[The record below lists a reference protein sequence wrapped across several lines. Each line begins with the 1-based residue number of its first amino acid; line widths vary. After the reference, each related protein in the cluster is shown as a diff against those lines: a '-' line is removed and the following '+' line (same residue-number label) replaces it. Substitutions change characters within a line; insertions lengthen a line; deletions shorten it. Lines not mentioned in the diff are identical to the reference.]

1 MKRLLSLALALA
13 LLAAFL
19 PLPVRAADRF
29 AAERLNRADSW
40 RYAAG
45 QLRPAEDSP
54 ETEPDEPEP
63 DPEPSHPNAT
73 LQGIDVSAWQGM
85 VDWEKVKA
93 AGIDF
98 VILRCGY
105 GMDIRSQDDEYF
117 AYNAMECERLGIPY
131 GVYLY
136 SYADSVERA
145 SSEADHV
152 LRLIQGRSLS
162 YPVYFDMED
171 NSTLDADLPAIAKTF
186 CDKIAAAGYPVGV
199 YSSTWWWNNV
209 LTDPCFNNWYRW
221 VAQYYHENTYQGT
234 YAMWQYSSSGTVDG
248 IDGPA
253 DMNFQIGYPTDHGT
267 SGRLSTDRMSYVS
280 GDPIWVTTDY
290 EAENAWVGLFRSSES
305 FTSEDT
311 RPLFRY
317 ALSEVTSPV
326 DILTTRAEQ
335 GRELAPGSY
344 TIVLFADPERTLVAT
359 RGITVTKAVASEET
373 LPPTCTEEG
382 STTITYSDGTT
393 ETIILPALGH
403 DWDEGTVTAEPAD
416 GVYGEITYTC
426 LRCQTSFFR
435 TLYPG
440 EDDGVVRIQGKD
452 RYDTAFKTAETM
464 KKILGITQFDTIVVA
479 SGTGFADALG
489 GSYLASVRNAPI
501 LLASTEPHDRAAAD
515 YILENLAPGGTVYLL
530 GGTAAVPETME
541 VLLEGLNVVRLSGAD
556 RYETN
561 LAILEEAGVAPGSE
575 ILVCTGS
582 NFADSLSCSATGMPI
597 LLVNNQLGELTVNQQ
612 EFMSLANANYCIVG
626 GTGAVSNNLGIA
638 FIEYGY
644 TRRLSGADRYATSV
658 LVAENFFIRPRG
670 AVLAY
675 AQNFPDGLCGG
686 ALASILDTPLVLTQ
700 TGSGSAAAVYAN
712 QNAIT
717 RGYVLGG
724 AGLISN
730 ATARWIFHMRDS
742 DSIEVR

>member
-1 MKRLLSLALALA
+1 MKRLLSLVLMLA
-13 LLAAFL
+13 LLAALL
-19 PLPVRAADRF
+19 PAPARAADSL
-29 AAERLNRADSW
+29 AAERLNKADSW
-40 RYAAG
+40 RYSAG
-45 QLRPAEDSP
+45 QLRPAED
-54 ETEPDEPEP
+54 TQEPQP
-63 DPEPSHPNAT
+63 DPVPSHPNAT
-73 LQGIDVSAWQGM
+73 LRGIDVSAWQGM

-93 AGIDF
+93 DGIDF

-152 LRLIQGRSLS
+152 LRLIRGRSLS

-171 NSTLDADLPAIAKTF
+171 NSTLEADLPAIAKTF
-186 CDKIAAAGYPVGV
+186 CDKITAAGYPVGV

-248 IDGPA
+248 IKGPA

-290 EAENAWVGLFRSSES
+290 AGENAWVGLFRSSEP

-335 GRELAPGSY
+335 SRELLPGSY
-344 TIVLFADPERTLVAT
+344 TIALFSDLARPLIAT
-359 RGITVTKAVASEET
+359 RGITVSKAVTSEENIA
-373 LPPTCTEEG
+373 PTCTEEG
-382 STTITYSDGTT
+382 STTYYYNDGTS
-393 ETIILPALGH
+393 ETVILPALGH
-403 DWDEGTVTAEPAD
+403 DWDEGTVTKEPTETETGEKTYACSRCD
-416 GVYGEITYTC
+416 NVYVRPI
-426 LRCQTSFFR
+426 F
-435 TLYPG
+435 PG
-440 EDDGVVRIQGKD
+440 EDTGVVRIKGAD
-452 RYDTAFKTAETM
+452 RYQTALKTAETM
-464 KKILGITQFDTIVVA
+464 KQVLGISQFDTILVA

-489 GSYLASVRNAPI
+489 GSYLAAVKNAPI
-501 LLASTEPHDRAAAD
+501 ILASAEPHDQAAAD

-530 GGTAAVPETME
+530 GGTAAVPDTME
-541 VLLEGLNVVRLSGAD
+541 TLLEGLNVVRLSGAD

-597 LLVNNQLGELTVNQQ
+597 LLVNNQKGELTVNQQ
-612 EFMSLANANYCIVG
+612 EFMSLANASYCIVG
-626 GTGAVSNNLGIA
+626 GNGAVSNDLGIS
-638 FIEYGY
+638 FIEYGT

-658 LVAENFFIRPRG
+658 LVAENFFIRPES

-686 ALASILDTPLVLTQ
+686 ALASILECPLILTN
-700 TGSGSAAAVYAN
+700 TGSGSSAAVYAN
-712 QNAIT
+712 QNHIS

-724 AGLISN
+724 AGLISD
-730 ATARWIFHMRDS
+730 ATARWIFHMADS

>member
-1 MKRLLSLALALA
+1 MKKILSLALALA
-13 LLAAFL
+13 LLAAIF
-19 PLPVRAADRF
+19 PMSVPAADTL

-40 RYAAG
+40 RYHAG
-45 QLRPAEDSP
+45 QLRPAEDA
-54 ETEPDEPEP
+54 TEPEPEPEP

-85 VDWEKVKA
+85 VDWEKVQA

-117 AYNAMECERLGIPY
+117 VYNAMECERLGIPY

-136 SYADSVERA
+136 SYADTVERA

-152 LRLIQGRSLS
+152 LRLIKDRSLS

-186 CDKIAAAGYPVGV
+186 CDKITAAGYPVGV

-221 VAQYYHENTYQGT
+221 VAQYYHENTYSGT

-248 IDGPA
+248 INGPA

-267 SGRLSTDRMSYVS
+267 PGRLSTDRMSYVS
-280 GDPIWVTTDY
+280 GEPIWVTTDY
-290 EAENAWVGLFRSSES
+290 PAENAWVGLFHSSEA

-311 RPLFRY
+311 RPIFRY
-317 ALSEVTSPV
+317 SLSEVTSPV

-344 TIVLFADPERTLVAT
+344 TIALFSDLERTLVAT
-359 RGITVTKAVASEET
+359 RGITVTKAVESEDT
-373 LPPTCTEEG
+373 VPPTCIQDG
-382 STTITYSDGTT
+382 STTIYYTDGTT

-403 DWDEGTVTAEPAD
+403 DWDYGTVEN
-416 GVYGEITYTC
+416 GETVYTC
-426 LRCQTSFFR
+426 SRCDNVYVRPIF
-435 TLYPG
+435 PG
-440 EDDGVVRIQGKD
+440 EDTGVVRIQGTN
-452 RYDTAFKTAETM
+452 RYDTALKTAETM
-464 KKILGITQFDTIVVA
+464 KKVLGISQFQTIVVA

-489 GSYLASVRNAPI
+489 GSYLASVKNAPI
-501 LLASTEPHDRAAAD
+501 ILASTDPNDRTAAD

-530 GGTAAVPETME
+530 GGSAAVPGTME
-541 VLLEGLNVVRLSGAD
+541 QLLEGLTVIRLSGKN

-561 LAILEEAGVAPGSE
+561 LAILEEAGVTPGSE

-597 LLVNNQLGELTVNQQ
+597 LLVNNQLGELSVNQQ
-612 EFMSLANANYCIVG
+612 EFLSLSNASYCIVG
-626 GTGAVSNNLGIA
+626 GYGAVSEDLGLA
-638 FIEYGY
+638 FLEYGS
-644 TRRLSGADRYATSV
+644 TRRLAGADRYATSV
-658 LVAENFFIRPRG
+658 LVAENFFIRPQA

-686 ALASILDTPLVLTQ
+686 ALASVLECPLILTK
-700 TGSGSAAAVYAN
+700 TGSASAAAVFTN
-712 QNAIT
+712 SNAIT

-724 AGLISN
+724 NGLISDT
-730 ATARWIFHMRDS
+730 TARWVFHMADT